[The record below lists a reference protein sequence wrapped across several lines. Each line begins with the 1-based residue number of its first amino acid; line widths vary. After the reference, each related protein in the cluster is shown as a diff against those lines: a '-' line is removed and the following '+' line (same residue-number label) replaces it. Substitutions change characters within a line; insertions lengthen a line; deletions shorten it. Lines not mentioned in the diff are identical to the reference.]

1 MPQAS
6 IETAGDADTRA
17 RILDAAIVCF
27 TEFGNEKTSL
37 NDVARVAGL
46 ARQTIYRYFP
56 DRRSLLEAVQGH
68 EDARLR
74 DEVTALAARSSSLE
88 TFLAELVAARVA
100 AGGRYRTREH
110 LLALDRGLVQSLFL
124 SRDHRQRLVRELVT
138 PELERAR
145 RRGELRP
152 GVAVDE
158 AAEWIAITLGGL
170 STLTAA
176 TTFDVDDPVAVG
188 LFYARHICHGLVA
201 ESTDRRR
208 GGRSTRAGRP

>member
-1 MPQAS
+1 MARAS
-6 IETAGDADTRA
+6 IEAGGEVDTRA
-17 RILDAAIVCF
+17 RILDAAVVCF
-27 TEFGNEKTSL
+27 TEFGNDKTSL

-56 DRRSLLEAVQGH
+56 DRRSLLEAVQQL
-68 EDARLR
+68 EDTRLR
-74 DEVTALAARSSSLE
+74 EEVAALAERSPSFE
-88 TFLAELVAARVA
+88 GFVAELVAARVA
-100 AGGRYRTREH
+100 ASGRYRTREH

-124 SRDHRQRLVRELVT
+124 SRDHRQQLVRELVT

-158 AAEWIAITLGGL
+158 AAEWIAVALGGL

-208 GGRSTRAGRP
+208 GAASSRVRRR

>member
-1 MPQAS
+1 MPQSS
-6 IETAGDADTRA
+6 IEAAGEADTRI
-17 RILDAAIVCF
+17 RILDAAITCF

-56 DRRSLLEAVQGH
+56 DRRSLLEAVQEL

-74 DEVTALAARSSSLE
+74 DEVASLGARSPSFE
-88 TFLAELVAARVA
+88 TFVAELVAARVA
-100 AGGRYRTREH
+100 ASGRYRTREH

-124 SRDHRQRLVRELVT
+124 SRDHRLGLIRDLVA
-138 PELERAR
+138 PELARAR
-145 RRGELRP
+145 RRGELAG
-152 GVAVDE
+152 GVDLAE
-158 AAEWIAITLGGL
+158 AAEWIAIALSGL

-188 LFYARHICHGLVA
+188 RFYARRICHGLVA
-201 ESTDRRR
+201 PSTGRRR
-208 GGRSTRAGRP
+208 GASTRVRRR